1 MMQLVIG
8 RLGATRPCR
17 ATHCRRLWEAA
28 RGPLP
33 WGGAVPPTMNISW
46 AARPS
51 RSRSDLTQ
59 RGPAANPGRW
69 WRSPLG
75 DRWRATATSWQP
87 DGRPPLKAFQLQA
100 RRRSDRRSQEDRAA
114 MGAACRPMAALALL
128 VASASAVAHSQEA
141 SSGRCH
147 VALGMEEGR
156 IPDSAVSASSSYEPK
171 SVGPQN
177 ARIRQE
183 KNGGAWCPKAQI
195 SSEVQEFLEVDLG
208 RPHLIT
214 ATETQGRFGNGQ
226 GQEYAESFHLL
237 YWRDALQRWAVYKDA
252 QGRKVLAG
260 NRNTY
265 LAVRQ
270 QLELPFV
277 ASRVRF
283 MPYSQHTRTVCMRVE
298 LYGCPWTQSVL
309 SYSAPRGDRWS
320 PELRLEDLSYDGG
333 LDGRG
338 VTAAGLGQLV
348 DGRLASDGGG
358 GGGGAQPWRPDW
370 RWVGW
375 HNESR
380 HGQPVEL
387 ELQLDGARELTAAR
401 LHALHRPDHG
411 VQRSILFGLYL
422 LRVFGPCIPARY
434 GAVHQQLAGA
444 GVQHWNPAPA
454 VAAPVRAGATLA
466 HSDLGVRVFST
477 ELGVLQGVSPL
488 CTLAGVLQSVS
499 LLCACAGVLQGGSPL
514 CALAG
519 VLQGVS
525 QLCACAGVLQG
536 VSPLCACAGVL
547 QGVSSLCTLAGV
559 LQSVSPLCACAG
571 VLQGGSPLC
580 ALAGVLQGVSQLC
593 DCAGVLQGVS
603 PLCACAGVLQGVS
616 PLCTLAGVL
625 QSVSLLCACAG
636 VLQGGSPLC
645 ALAGVLQ
652 GVSQLCDCAGV
663 LQGVSPLCACA
674 GVLQGVSPQCACAG
688 VLQGVSQL
696 CGCVQVFSEVSV
708 YLSLDGR
715 HYQAALTRRVAPPPG
730 EPAVNVSISLQ
741 QRVAR
746 FLRLHLRFADQW
758 MLLSEVSLDSVAVPR
773 NVSEQMLEQMF
784 FQQDNALQ
792 EPESQDS
799 QTAAV
804 ETSHARKEVTKATSA
819 AGAQQAYVGL
829 VGGLLATALLLAL
842 AAAAVLVVRRGRQK
856 VALLAAKPCGGF
868 SPAGGGCAAA
878 AALPRGAAGGGV
890 SMRGLQL
897 STPPVLA
904 RVLGVAGHARV
915 AAAAPRRA
923 SPAPHAAV
931 CSLYGGRG
939 DDSASGSGSNGD
951 DSENSSVYHE
961 PYKLL
966 SAQHEYG
973 CLLAPSKSHDFADF
987 PSASV
992 SSFQEEAA
1000 RFAGGATP
1008 PPPPQPGRDSPASGQ
1023 PENYYAATDIVKS
1036 GRCEQHL
1043 RPGCFT
1049 TLRLPGAEPPADGLH
1064 LLEYPRHRLRLV
1076 EKVGEGSFGMVLLC
1090 EADGA
1095 PELNGLTSSH
1105 KKRLVLVKSLWRGCS
1120 QQTREEFLRECG
1132 WLSSLQDGNVCRT
1145 LAVCSAE
1152 EPLCALQEHGDLGAL
1167 PSVLRE
1173 HTPDSISYGCL
1184 IYLATQIAA
1193 GMKYLEGLKL
1203 VHRDLAARNCVVGPD
1218 FSLKVSDHAMFCS
1231 RYDLDYYLS
1240 DTQTKLPVRWMSWES
1255 VLLGEYSTKSD
1266 VWAFGVTLWETLTL
1280 CAVQPLAELSDQQ
1293 VVENCSRWQLDDGR
1307 QRCPARPAAC
1317 PRELFDMMAECW
1329 RRDAALRP
1337 RFAEIHLFLQRKNL
1351 GYGPSP
1357 APG

>member
-1 MMQLVIG
+1 MTEIVLNQK
-8 RLGATRPCR
+8 T
-17 ATHCRRLWEAA
+17 
-28 RGPLP
+28 
-33 WGGAVPPTMNISW
+33 
-46 AARPS
+46 
-51 RSRSDLTQ
+51 
-59 RGPAANPGRW
+59 
-69 WRSPLG
+69 SP
-75 DRWRATATSWQP
+75 
-87 DGRPPLKAFQLQA
+87 
-100 RRRSDRRSQEDRAA
+100 
-114 MGAACRPMAALALL
+114 
-128 VASASAVAHSQEA
+128 A

-348 DGRLASDGGG
+348 LCAVHLKPVAPACRPLRVDTDVLFSCCLA
-358 GGGGAQPWRPDW
+358 DW

-411 VQRSILFGLYL
+411 VQSQRSTLFGLYL

-477 ELGVLQGVSPL
+477 ELGVLQGGSQL
-488 CTLAGVLQSVS
+488 CD
-499 LLCACAGVLQGGSPL
+499 C
-514 CALAG
+514 AG

-525 QLCACAGVLQG
+525 WLCDCAGVLQSLRPLCGCAGVLQG

-547 QGVSSLCTLAGV
+547 QGVSPLCALAGVLQGVSQLCDCAGVLQGVSPLCTLAGV

-593 DCAGVLQGVS
+593 ALAGVLQGVS
-603 PLCACAGVLQGVS
+603 PL
-616 PLCTLAGVL
+616 
-625 QSVSLLCACAG
+625 
-636 VLQGGSPLC
+636 
-645 ALAGVLQ
+645 
-652 GVSQLCDCAGV
+652 
-663 LQGVSPLCACA
+663 
-674 GVLQGVSPQCACAG
+674 CACAG

-829 VGGLLATALLLAL
+829 VGGLLATGLLLAL
-842 AAAAVLVVRRGRQK
+842 AGAAVLVVRRGRQK

-868 SPAGGGCAAA
+868 SPAGGGCAAAAA

-915 AAAAPRRA
+915 AAAAPA
-923 SPAPHAAV
+923 APAPHAAV

-939 DDSASGSGSNGD
+939 DDSASASGSNGD

-973 CLLAPSKSHDFADF
+973 CLLAPSKSHDFAGHFRVVLNCWVTFRWTKIKSAEAAEKCADCLNALIRARCRLMSDGGLHPPLLVADF

-1000 RFAGGATP
+1000 RFAGGAT
-1008 PPPPQPGRDSPASGQ
+1008 GQ

-1132 WLSSLQDGNVCRT
+1132 WLSSLQDSNVCRT

-1173 HTPDSISYGCL
+1173 HTPDSISSSLGPAHSYGCL

-1317 PRELFDMMAECW
+1317 PRELFDLMAECW

>member
-1 MMQLVIG
+1 MTEIVLNQK
-8 RLGATRPCR
+8 T
-17 ATHCRRLWEAA
+17 
-28 RGPLP
+28 
-33 WGGAVPPTMNISW
+33 
-46 AARPS
+46 
-51 RSRSDLTQ
+51 
-59 RGPAANPGRW
+59 
-69 WRSPLG
+69 SP
-75 DRWRATATSWQP
+75 
-87 DGRPPLKAFQLQA
+87 
-100 RRRSDRRSQEDRAA
+100 
-114 MGAACRPMAALALL
+114 
-128 VASASAVAHSQEA
+128 A

-411 VQRSILFGLYL
+411 VQRSMLFGLYL
-422 LRVFGPCIPARY
+422 LRVFGPCIPAD
-434 GAVHQQLAGA
+434 A

-466 HSDLGVRVFST
+466 HYDLGVRLFST
-477 ELGVLQGVSPL
+477 ELGFRRSG
-488 CTLAGVLQSVS
+488 
-499 LLCACAGVLQGGSPL
+499 
-514 CALAG
+514 
-519 VLQGVS
+519 
-525 QLCACAGVLQG
+525 
-536 VSPLCACAGVL
+536 
-547 QGVSSLCTLAGV
+547 
-559 LQSVSPLCACAG
+559 
-571 VLQGGSPLC
+571 
-580 ALAGVLQGVSQLC
+580 
-593 DCAGVLQGVS
+593 
-603 PLCACAGVLQGVS
+603 
-616 PLCTLAGVL
+616 
-625 QSVSLLCACAG
+625 
-636 VLQGGSPLC
+636 
-645 ALAGVLQ
+645 
-652 GVSQLCDCAGV
+652 
-663 LQGVSPLCACA
+663 
-674 GVLQGVSPQCACAG
+674 
-688 VLQGVSQL
+688 
-696 CGCVQVFSEVSV
+696 QVFSEVSV

-878 AALPRGAAGGGV
+878 AAAALPRGAAGGGV

-1000 RFAGGATP
+1000 RFAGGAT
-1008 PPPPQPGRDSPASGQ
+1008 GQ

-1132 WLSSLQDGNVCRT
+1132 WLSSLQDSNVCRT

-1173 HTPDSISYGCL
+1173 HTPDSISSSLGPAHSYGCL

-1317 PRELFDMMAECW
+1317 PRELFDLMAECW

>member
-1 MMQLVIG
+1 
-8 RLGATRPCR
+8 
-17 ATHCRRLWEAA
+17 
-28 RGPLP
+28 
-33 WGGAVPPTMNISW
+33 
-46 AARPS
+46 
-51 RSRSDLTQ
+51 
-59 RGPAANPGRW
+59 
-69 WRSPLG
+69 
-75 DRWRATATSWQP
+75 
-87 DGRPPLKAFQLQA
+87 
-100 RRRSDRRSQEDRAA
+100 

-237 YWRDALQRWAVYKDA
+237 YWRDALQRWAVYRDSA
-252 QGRKVLAG
+252 GRKVLAG

-320 PELRLEDLSYDGG
+320 PELRLEDVSYDGVV
-333 LDGRG
+333 DGRG

-358 GGGGAQPWRPDW
+358 GAQPWRPDW

-380 HGQPVEL
+380 RGQPVEL

-411 VQRSILFGLYL
+411 VQ
-422 LRVFGPCIPARY
+422 
-434 GAVHQQLAGA
+434 
-444 GVQHWNPAPA
+444 
-454 VAAPVRAGATLA
+454 
-466 HSDLGVRVFST
+466 
-477 ELGVLQGVSPL
+477 
-488 CTLAGVLQSVS
+488 
-499 LLCACAGVLQGGSPL
+499 
-514 CALAG
+514 
-519 VLQGVS
+519 
-525 QLCACAGVLQG
+525 
-536 VSPLCACAGVL
+536 
-547 QGVSSLCTLAGV
+547 
-559 LQSVSPLCACAG
+559 
-571 VLQGGSPLC
+571 
-580 ALAGVLQGVSQLC
+580 
-593 DCAGVLQGVS
+593 
-603 PLCACAGVLQGVS
+603 
-616 PLCTLAGVL
+616 
-625 QSVSLLCACAG
+625 
-636 VLQGGSPLC
+636 
-645 ALAGVLQ
+645 
-652 GVSQLCDCAGV
+652 
-663 LQGVSPLCACA
+663 
-674 GVLQGVSPQCACAG
+674 
-688 VLQGVSQL
+688 
-696 CGCVQVFSEVSV
+696 VFSEVSV

-715 HYQAALTRRVAPPPG
+715 HYQVALTRRVAPPPG

-773 NVSEQMLEQMF
+773 NVSQQMLEQMF

-842 AAAAVLVVRRGRQK
+842 AGAAVLVVRRGRQK

-868 SPAGGGCAAA
+868 AAA
-878 AALPRGAAGGGV
+878 AAGGGLPRAAPGGGV

-915 AAAAPRRA
+915 AAAAPA
-923 SPAPHAAV
+923 APAPHAAV

-987 PSASV
+987 ASASV

-1023 PENYYAATDIVKS
+1023 PENYYAATDIVKG

-1076 EKVGEGSFGMVLLC
+1076 EKIGEGSFGMVLLC

-1120 QQTREEFLRECG
+1120 QQTREEFLRECS

-1203 VHRDLAARNCVVGPD
+1203 VHRDLAARNCVVGAD
-1218 FSLKVSDHAMFCS
+1218 FSLKVSDHAMYCS
-1231 RYDLDYYLS
+1231 RYDLDYYPS
-1240 DTQTKLPVRWMSWES
+1240 DTHTKLPVRWMSWES
-1255 VLLGEYSTKSD
+1255 LLLGEYSTKSD

-1280 CAVQPLAELSDQQ
+1280 CAVQPLAELTDQQ

-1317 PRELFDMMAECW
+1317 PRELFDLMAECW